1 MRNNNA
7 KFNYIFAISMI
18 ILSAIISYVSS
29 KYLDGIAV
37 KFLAISIIAFLTAF
51 IVNKFQ
57 ITIYLIFA
65 SVALVY
71 FDGYGQGEILNYL
84 PYILELFAGCFLI
97 SILKNIFYNH
107 DFFITI
113 FAVIFGRLVFYVV
126 SFVLFDVIFKQNI
139 FSEFLLKTI
148 NEQIYGVIANIIVVP
163 LICYGIRKNTIIFN

>member
-71 FDGYGQGEILNYL
+71 FDGYGQ
-84 PYILELFAGCFLI
+84 
-97 SILKNIFYNH
+97 
-107 DFFITI
+107 
-113 FAVIFGRLVFYVV
+113 
-126 SFVLFDVIFKQNI
+126 VLHPHGTS
-139 FSEFLLKTI
+139 SENQRVHLLLKH
-148 NEQIYGVIANIIVVP
+148 QLP
-163 LICYGIRKNTIIFN
+163 LCTEAK